1 MSDSGNMRGL
11 SRRDFLK
18 ASGLLVGGS
27 ALGAGYLANPALLAA
42 QDKVELQFW
51 HQWGGPPNSTAL
63 EDLARRF
70 SALYPNITIKFTDI
84 SGATDK
90 LTASIAAGNPPDM
103 VHFALSTAVP
113 EFAHRGALQDLTALV
128 TKDVPNWESLLYP
141 YGKAVSS
148 YNGKVYS
155 VPSANYNV
163 GLLWNTEIFK
173 EVGLDGTK
181 GPKTIEELTTMAE
194 KLTIIDKDG
203 TIKRMGFIPDYP
215 GAGNGQFV
223 NLILYGWA
231 FGGDWYDAA
240 TKKITANHPKNIEA
254 LKWEL
259 GFYTKYGAQKVQNF
273 VKSAGN
279 YLTAQDLFQS
289 GKVAMVYDGEWNLVF
304 GDATFVPKLN
314 TGGFP
319 APAANPGMF
328 GVSYADSN
336 PICLP
341 ARAAHAKE
349 AWEFMKFMSFDK
361 DACSAFAQTLA
372 NPCQLVEHPQY
383 ALEKDPRYAWFV
395 NQQAL
400 PSQKVYP
407 RIPVSQSYFNKLA
420 EAEQSVLYGQSTPE
434 DALNQVTKEVQQL
447 LDEAGEPA

>member
-1 MSDSGNMRGL
+1 MLNSGSMRGF

-18 ASGLLVGGS
+18 ATGL
-27 ALGAGYLANPALLAA
+27 ALGGAFAGARYLANPGLLLA
-42 QDKVELQFW
+42 QDAVELQFW

-70 SALYPNITIKFTDI
+70 TALYPNITIKFTDI

-90 LTASIAAGNPPDM
+90 LTAAISAGSPPDIA
-103 VHFALSTAVP
+103 HFALSTAVP
-113 EFAHRGALQDLTALV
+113 EFAHRGALQDLTELV
-128 TKDVPNWESLLYP
+128 TRDVPNWEELLYP
-141 YGKAVSS
+141 YGREVSS
-148 YNGKVYS
+148 YNGKVFS

-173 EVGLDGTK
+173 EVGLDSTK
-181 GPKTIEELTTMAE
+181 GPQTLEELTELAD
-194 KLTIIDKDG
+194 KLTVVDG
-203 TIKRMGFIPDYP
+203 SGNIQRMGFIPDYP
-215 GAGNGQFV
+215 GASNGQFV

-231 FGGDWYDAA
+231 FGGEWYDPVN
-240 TKKITANHPKNIEA
+240 KKITANDPKNIEA

-259 GFYTKYGAQKVQNF
+259 SFYTKYGVQNVQNF

-304 GDATFVPKLN
+304 GGKEFVAKLN

-319 APAANPGMF
+319 APASNPDMF
-328 GVSYADSN
+328 GVSFADSN

-341 ARAAHAKE
+341 ARAPNSTE

-361 DACSAFAQTLA
+361 DACSAFAQILG
-372 NPCQLVEHPQY
+372 NPCQLLNHPEFE
-383 ALEKDPRYAWFV
+383 LEKDPRFAWFV
-395 NQQAL
+395 EQQSL

-407 RIPVSQSYFNKLA
+407 RLPVSQSYFIKLA
-420 EAEQSVLYGQSTPE
+420 EAEQAVLYGQITPE
-434 DALNQVTKEVQQL
+434 DALNQVTLEVQDL
-447 LDEAGEPA
+447 LDSAGDPA

>member
-1 MSDSGNMRGL
+1 MSNSKTVRGV

-18 ASGLLVGGS
+18 TGGLLMGG
-27 ALGAGYLANPALLAA
+27 ALMGSRYLPNPVLLAA

-63 EDLARRF
+63 DDLAKRF
-70 SALYPNITIKFTDI
+70 NALYPNITATFTDI

-90 LTASIAAGNPPDM
+90 LTAAIAAGNPPDI

-113 EFAHRGALQDLTALV
+113 EFAHRGALQDLTVLV
-128 TKDVPNWESLLYP
+128 NKDIPNWDKLLYP

-155 VPSANYNV
+155 IPSANYNV
-163 GLLWNTEIFK
+163 GLLWNTDLFRQA
-173 EVGLDGTK
+173 GLDGST
-181 GPKTIEELTTMAE
+181 GPKTLEALTALAD
-194 KLTIIDKDG
+194 KLTVIDKSG
-203 TIKRMGFIPDYP
+203 NIQQMGFIPDYP

-223 NLILYGWA
+223 NLVLYGWA
-231 FGGDWYDAA
+231 FGGDWYDES

-259 GFYTKYGAQKVQNF
+259 SFYTKYGTQKVQNF

-304 GDATFVPKLN
+304 SDATFIPKLN

-319 APAANPGMF
+319 APAANSGMF

-341 ARAAHAKE
+341 TKSGHSTQ
-349 AWEFMKFMSFDK
+349 AWEFMKYMSFNK
-361 DACSAFAQTLA
+361 DACSAFAQILG
-372 NPCQLVEHPQY
+372 NPCQLIDHPQY

-395 NQQAL
+395 NQQNL

-407 RIPVSQSYFNKLA
+407 RIAVSQSYFNKLA
-420 EAEQSVLYGQSTPE
+420 EAEQSVLYGQATPE
-434 DALNQVTKEVQQL
+434 DALNQVTKEVQDL
-447 LDEAGEPA
+447 LDNAGDAA